1 MRAELHEQ
9 DHGKQD
15 RPRPRSILLREG
27 LWDRYYTV
35 APRLRSY
42 GSQFVALRRFGDWAM
57 VTLIA
62 TAKLYDVDPLARLAD
77 VLARIASTPF
87 RRLPEL
93 PPWE

>member
-1 MRAELHEQ
+1 
-9 DHGKQD
+9 
-15 RPRPRSILLREG
+15 
-27 LWDRYYTV
+27 
-35 APRLRSY
+35 
-42 GSQFVALRRFGDWAM
+42 M

-62 TAKLYDVDPLARLAD
+62 TAKHYDVDPLARLAD